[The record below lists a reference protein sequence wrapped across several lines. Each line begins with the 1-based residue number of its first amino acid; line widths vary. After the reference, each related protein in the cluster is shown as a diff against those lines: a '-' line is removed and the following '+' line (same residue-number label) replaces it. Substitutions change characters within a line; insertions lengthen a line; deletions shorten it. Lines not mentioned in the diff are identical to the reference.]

1 MPTIS
6 LFYGIIISMLYMDN
20 KQHKAPHI
28 HASYQGQSAAL
39 SIPDGEVLAG
49 SIPAGKLKLVRAWI
63 EIHQEDLLAN
73 WELAVNGRPV
83 VAIEPLK

>member
-1 MPTIS
+1 
-6 LFYGIIISMLYMDN
+6 MLYMDN

-28 HASYQGQSAAL
+28 HASYQGESAVM
-39 SIPDGEVLAG
+39 SIPDGELLAG
-49 SIPAGKLKLVRAWI
+49 GLLTGKFKLVRAWI
-63 EIHQEDLLAN
+63 EIHQDDLLAD